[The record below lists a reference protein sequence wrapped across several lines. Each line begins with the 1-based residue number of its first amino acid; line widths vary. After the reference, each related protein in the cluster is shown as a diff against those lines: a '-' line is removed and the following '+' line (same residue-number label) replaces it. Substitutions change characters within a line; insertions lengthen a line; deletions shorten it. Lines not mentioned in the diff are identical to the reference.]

1 MAFEYGPLREY
12 EVTWTNGHV
21 ETIKAHQ
28 VLLPQTFLWSD
39 YMRNGGA
46 ERRQRYTFHG
56 QVDGRWILI
65 LDAPAEDI
73 RMVRD
78 KASEQALEEGL

>member
-1 MAFEYGPLREY
+1 MSDFERGPLRDY

-21 ETIKAHQ
+21 EIIKCHQ
-28 VLLPQTFLWSD
+28 VMLPTTGLAMFGEKGRD
-39 YMRNGGA
+39 
-46 ERRQRYTFHG
+46 RYTFHG
-56 QVDGRWILI
+56 EIDGRWILI

-78 KASEQALEEGL
+78 KASENALGGDL